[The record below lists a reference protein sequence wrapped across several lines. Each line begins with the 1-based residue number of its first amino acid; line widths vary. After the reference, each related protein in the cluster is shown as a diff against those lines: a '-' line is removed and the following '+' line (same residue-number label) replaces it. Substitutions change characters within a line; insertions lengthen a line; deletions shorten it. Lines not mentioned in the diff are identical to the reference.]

1 MKRSNFYPNG
11 EFIPYQMPQDF
22 RQALGK
28 EACGNCGMYSLPR
41 NFCGVY
47 RTKGVKDNFV
57 ISGEKDILKDNGF
70 NIIKRW
76 NLLFDRSYQRNDSR
90 YRIIK

>member
-1 MKRSNFYPNG
+1 MNKRSSFYSNG

-22 RQALGK
+22 RKALGK

-47 RTKGVKDNFV
+47 RTRGVKDNFV
-57 ISGEKDILKDNGF
+57 CNKWR
-70 NIIKRW
+70 KRH
-76 NLLFDRSYQRNDSR
+76 FKR
-90 YRIIK
+90 

>member
-1 MKRSNFYPNG
+1 MTKRSNFYPNG

-22 RQALGK
+22 KQSLGK

-57 ISGEKDILKDNGF
+57 CSKWR
-70 NIIKRW
+70 KRH
-76 NLLFDRSYQRNDSR
+76 FKR
-90 YRIIK
+90 